1 MNDLL
6 RAEAIIKDWVENNK
20 RGNSFEI
27 KLPTQTQR
35 MVKRAMGKGYNSHNI
50 TANGIA
56 HGFNNHGE
64 NGKKLGPNSIPVRKE
79 DAVLIPYIMTAPDRV
94 EKGSTDIRNR
104 ESVRFYKN
112 LSNGYIVVVEKEQM
126 NSSDDME
133 TINFWIEM
141 SPEATNAQQNVVPDI
156 NVRNAILSSDVA
168 KIRKDSETAIEK
180 DVENSVKAQYSLQGN
195 SMTEEE
201 QRIVNEAKANGTFD
215 ASNPDIRYS
224 LASDMARDAVMTA
237 LEGAGIDVEMATPEM
252 VEDVLRARDTEFMS
266 AKKRRALETAVQQKV
281 GHSTV
286 ASSADGAKVL
296 NNLDSLAKEYQENTV
311 THEKTFLGK
320 VAEAIGVKFTVTTEM
335 RRGNEEFTNFFTNRK
350 PINKSLSNTA
360 KQHGT
365 TSQSVSADKGSEGNS
380 DTQEN
385 SAKAQY
391 SLQGNSMTEEEQR
404 IVDEAKANGT
414 FDASNPNIR
423 YSLASDM
430 ARDAVMTALEGAGI
444 DVEMATPEMV
454 EDVLRARDG
463 VQLSKRSEEREQTN
477 RWIDEATAFVSGK
490 SIKEV
495 RQERIRKE
503 RERKELAKEIYENV
517 LSGNF
522 NEVTLQKINQYIDET
537 TPRNPYGRR
546 LSQRLPQRV
555 EREMYENQRENA
567 VDALYSRISESSVP
581 ANGRFSESGR
591 REIESRKKEALKGWA
606 IATGNW
612 HTDLSAF
619 TNQTEPIGVGTDSKV
634 YISKDGQHVI
644 KASKGKP
651 YGKRFRP
658 DIDNIPLFNS
668 VFKNSAYEIVGYGE
682 IDGEFVRILKQPI
695 VDFANSTPL
704 SEDERVKYMRSLGF
718 EPLNK
723 ENTAFSN
730 GEIVVS
736 DLQKSNIVKDVY
748 GNIRVIDA
756 DAKLHTKDVGGNY
769 EYLPVEYDLPSAEF
783 HIAYHGSGAKFD
795 EFDHS
800 HMGEGE
806 GAQDFTQ

>member
-1 MNDLL
+1 M
-6 RAEAIIKDWVENNK
+6 
-20 RGNSFEI
+20 
-27 KLPTQTQR
+27 Q
-35 MVKRAMGKGYNSHNI
+35 
-50 TANGIA
+50 
-56 HGFNNHGE
+56 
-64 NGKKLGPNSIPVRKE
+64 
-79 DAVLIPYIMTAPDRV
+79 
-94 EKGSTDIRNR
+94 
-104 ESVRFYKN
+104 N
-112 LSNGYIVVVEKEQM
+112 L
-126 NSSDDME
+126 
-133 TINFWIEM
+133 
-141 SPEATNAQQNVVPDI
+141 TN
-156 NVRNAILSSDVA
+156 L
-168 KIRKDSETAIEK
+168 
-180 DVENSVKAQYSLQGN
+180 
-195 SMTEEE
+195 TEEE
-201 QRIVNEAKANGTFD
+201 QSIVNEAKANGTFD

-252 VEDVLRARDTEFMS
+252 M
-266 AKKRRALETAVQQKV
+266 
-281 GHSTV
+281 
-286 ASSADGAKVL
+286 
-296 NNLDSLAKEYQENTV
+296 
-311 THEKTFLGK
+311 
-320 VAEAIGVKFTVTTEM
+320 
-335 RRGNEEFTNFFTNRK
+335 
-350 PINKSLSNTA
+350 
-360 KQHGT
+360 
-365 TSQSVSADKGSEGNS
+365 
-380 DTQEN
+380 
-385 SAKAQY
+385 
-391 SLQGNSMTEEEQR
+391 
-404 IVDEAKANGT
+404 
-414 FDASNPNIR
+414 
-423 YSLASDM
+423 
-430 ARDAVMTALEGAGI
+430 
-444 DVEMATPEMV
+444 

-522 NEVTLQKINQYIDET
+522 NDVTLQKINQYIDET

-634 YISKDGQHVI
+634 YVSKDGKHVI